1 MYIVIYIH
9 IYNHTYNYILYMY
22 IMSFHFSHK
31 QLSMPFLLPP
41 NIISPVSLLPLMPI
55 KLLSSSQGRQAG
67 GGNTKHL
74 ALGKGNLQETMV
86 FTIKIMGVPV
96 TNPMIFFS
104 NSNSYSITWPTHNP
118 STYQSKVYLLRFVT
132 TCCHNIGRSLR
143 SARCIVQ

>member
-22 IMSFHFSHK
+22 IKSFHFSHK

-67 GGNTKHL
+67 GATRSTWHL
-74 ALGKGNLQETMV
+74 AREIYRKPWFL
-86 FTIKIMGVPV
+86 P
-96 TNPMIFFS
+96 
-104 NSNSYSITWPTHNP
+104 
-118 STYQSKVYLLRFVT
+118 
-132 TCCHNIGRSLR
+132 LR
-143 SARCIVQ
+143 SWGFLQNFP